1 MIMEEK
7 ILDILEDICGDDIMR
22 EDRDI
27 DLLEE
32 DMMDSIDYTELL
44 IAIEEQLGII
54 IAPSEVKREDMNTPN
69 KIIAAVL
76 AKVK

>member
-1 MIMEEK
+1 MEEK

-44 IAIEEQLGII
+44 IAVEEQLGII

>member
-1 MIMEEK
+1 
-7 ILDILEDICGDDIMR
+7 
-22 EDRDI
+22 
-27 DLLEE
+27 
-32 DMMDSIDYTELL
+32 MDSIDYTELL

>member
-1 MIMEEK
+1 MEEK

-44 IAIEEQLGII
+44 IAIEEQLGIL

>member
-1 MIMEEK
+1 MEEK
-7 ILDILEDICGDDIMR
+7 ILDILEDICGDDIMK

-27 DLLEE
+27 NLLEE

>member
-1 MIMEEK
+1 MEEK

-22 EDRDI
+22 KDRDI

>member
-1 MIMEEK
+1 MEEK

-54 IAPSEVKREDMNTPN
+54 IAPSEVKREDMNTP
-69 KIIAAVL
+69 KIGRAHV
-76 AKVK
+76 

>member
-1 MIMEEK
+1 MEEK

-44 IAIEEQLGII
+44 IAIEEHLGII

>member
-1 MIMEEK
+1 MEEK

-22 EDRDI
+22 DDRDI

>member
-1 MIMEEK
+1 MEEK

>member
-1 MIMEEK
+1 MEEK

-76 AKVK
+76 TKVK

>member
-1 MIMEEK
+1 MEEK

-54 IAPSEVKREDMNTPN
+54 IAPSEVKREDMNTAN

>member
-1 MIMEEK
+1 MKEK

>member
-1 MIMEEK
+1 MEEK
-7 ILDILEDICGDDIMR
+7 ILDIFEDICGDDIMR